1 MGIFSRL
8 TDIVN
13 ANINALLDHAEDPE
27 KMIKLMIQEMEDTLV
42 EVRTTA
48 VRTITEKKEIQRRL
62 DQLASAEADWAEKA
76 EFAISKGRDDLAK
89 GALLAKRKLGET
101 AKSLSGE
108 LQAVEEAMARHD
120 EDLARLQA
128 KLSEAKAKQKAL
140 MIRMATAQKR
150 VQMRRSYADGRV
162 DDALA
167 RFEALHRRIDELEGQ
182 AEVYDLGKSGAGKT
196 KSLEDEFATLE
207 AENGLDA
214 ELDALKQRLNNA
226 GRGNQTGGSGA

>member
-13 ANINALLDHAEDPE
+13 ANISALLDRAEDPE

-42 EVRTTA
+42 EVRSTA

-62 DQLASAEADWAEKA
+62 EQLATAEADWSEKA

-89 GALLAKRKLGET
+89 GALLAKRKLAET
-101 AKSLSGE
+101 AKTLQGE
-108 LQAVEEAMARHD
+108 LKAVDEAMARHD
-120 EDLARLQA
+120 EDLARLQS
-128 KLSEAKAKQKAL
+128 KLSEAKAKEKAL
-140 MIRMATAQKR
+140 AIRLTTAKKR
-150 VQMRRSYADGRV
+150 VQMRHSYADGRV

-167 RFEALHRRIDELEGQ
+167 RFEALHRKIDELEGR
-182 AEVYDLGKSGAGKT
+182 AEVFDMGKNG
-196 KSLEDEFATLE
+196 KSLEEEFATLE

-214 ELDALKQRLNNA
+214 ELDALKQRLNK
-226 GRGNQTGGSGA
+226 